1 MCLAEGSLMVY
12 PKIRPG
18 ILFLGHLVGAPGGV
32 LFLDFSFGVIVCPQ
46 PAAPLLDKA
55 PAVQPSIRSFFGQQ

>member
-18 ILFLGHLVGAPGGV
+18 VLFLGHLVGARDVNKMGVQFLVGVGGRGGV
-32 LFLDFSFGVIVCPQ
+32 WANVTQ
-46 PAAPLLDKA
+46 
-55 PAVQPSIRSFFGQQ
+55 